1 MIPKQLA
8 TWFLLIVVL
17 GFVLFAQLASA
28 SVPGDPVG
36 RWLTATN
43 GGVVEIDH
51 CGNTA
56 LCGRI
61 VGITVD
67 RPTGPLP
74 TDVHGRPQ
82 CGLTII
88 TGAVP
93 SGPSEWTGR
102 IVNPKD
108 GKVYSAQLLPHAYGH
123 LQLRSYLGLPVF
135 GRTVVWLPFDG
146 RIADQCRVIG

>member
-1 MIPKQLA
+1 MTPRQPAIWFRLA
-8 TWFLLIVVL
+8 LLPGFL
-17 GFVLFAQLASA
+17 LFAQLGWA

-43 GGVVEIDH
+43 GGVVEIDR
-51 CGNTA
+51 CGPSA

-61 VGITVD
+61 VGITVG
-67 RPTGPLP
+67 RPTDPPP

-108 GKVYSAQLLPHAYGH
+108 GKVYSAQLSFDPYGH
-123 LQLRSYLGLPVF
+123 LQLRGYLGLPIF
-135 GRTVVWLPFDG
+135 GRSVVWLPFSG
-146 RIADQCRVIG
+146 RIADQCRMIG